1 MTDKQKEIDKLSEEL
16 VNNLVRLDMTYCFT
30 SEEHDEMLRRI
41 EALHNAAM
49 NKGIK
54 IGEK

>member
-1 MTDKQKEIDKLSEEL
+1 VRRLRRAQPVRLLILFIARS
-16 VNNLVRLDMTYCFT
+16 NNLVRLDMTYCFT

-49 NKGIK
+49 K
-54 IGEK
+54 